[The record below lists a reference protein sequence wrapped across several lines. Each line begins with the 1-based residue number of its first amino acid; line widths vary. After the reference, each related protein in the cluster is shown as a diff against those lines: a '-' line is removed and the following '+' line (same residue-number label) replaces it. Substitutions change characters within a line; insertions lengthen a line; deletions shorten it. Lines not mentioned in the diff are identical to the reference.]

1 MVGIRH
7 RLLGLSLARKLSAI
21 GVLATSA
28 SLALAVAPNPFS
40 GHTDL
45 SFSLP
50 RAGAVSLRVYNVAG
64 QLVATL
70 LEGEGRA
77 GVNHVS
83 FSARNLPA
91 GMYFTRLQLGHEQV
105 VRSVILVP

>member
-1 MVGIRH
+1 MCGIA
-7 RLLGLSLARKLSAI
+7 GFVESPS
-21 GVLATSA
+21 V
-28 SLALAVAPNPFS
+28 PNPFS
-40 GHTDL
+40 AETDL

-70 LEGEGRA
+70 FEGEGEAGVRHVTFRA
-77 GVNHVS
+77 G
-83 FSARNLPA
+83 NLPA

-105 VRSVILVP
+105 VRSVLLVP